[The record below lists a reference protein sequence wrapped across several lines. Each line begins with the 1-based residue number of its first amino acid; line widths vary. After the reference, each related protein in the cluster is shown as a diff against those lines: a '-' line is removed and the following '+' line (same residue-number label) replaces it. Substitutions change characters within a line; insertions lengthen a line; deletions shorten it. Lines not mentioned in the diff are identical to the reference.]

1 MMLYPLKLSPY
12 FRHGDETPWGGRA
25 LADVFGKAIPD
36 DHTGES
42 LEISAL
48 PGMQSRIENGE
59 LAGRPLGEAVEG
71 WGEALTGLKEPGF
84 PLLVKLID
92 ARERLSVQV
101 HPGDDYAGAREGKR
115 GKTEAWVVLA
125 APYGAQLVYG
135 VKTEGRELKDI
146 VAEGRLEDALNWTA
160 VQPGDVLYIPHGMVH
175 AMGGGLLVYEI
186 QQSSDVTYRFWDWGR
201 VDEQGRGRA
210 LHTEQALDVT
220 RPKLK
225 LPKLSGAT
233 LLARGGSV
241 TYYISNEYF
250 ELKRL
255 NVAGDMP
262 LVAGRMQLIT
272 ALGPCALAWPDGDMA
287 LEAGDGVL
295 VPAALEGAV
304 LKGRVSALCATT
316 PDREALKQAL
326 GYRAGAVAGLL
337 EE

>member
-1 MMLYPLKLSPY
+1 MLYPLKLSPY
-12 FRHGDETPWGGRA
+12 FRHGVQTPWGGRK
-25 LADVFGKAIPD
+25 LADLFGKAIPD
-36 DHTGES
+36 DRTGES

-59 LAGRPLGEAVEG
+59 LNGRPLGAAVEI

-101 HPGDDYAGAREGKR
+101 HPGDGYAGSREGKR

-125 APYGAQLVYG
+125 APCGAQLVYG
-135 VKTEGRELKDI
+135 VEAGGRALKDI
-146 VAEGRLEDALNWTA
+146 VAEGRLESALNWVD

-175 AMGGGLLVYEI
+175 AIGGELLMYEI

-201 VDEQGRGRA
+201 VDEAGRGRA

-220 RPKLK
+220 RPELK
-225 LPKLSGAT
+225 LPKIAGAT
-233 LLARGGSV
+233 LLVRGGSA
-241 TYYISNEYF
+241 TYYISNKYF

-255 NVAGDMP
+255 NVADDMP
-262 LVAGRMQLIT
+262 LDGGRMLLIT
-272 ALGPCALAWPDGDMA
+272 ALGPCALTWPGGGMA
-287 LEAGDGVL
+287 LEAGGSAL

-304 LKGRVSALCATT
+304 LKGRVSALCATM
-316 PDREALKQAL
+316 PDREALKRSL